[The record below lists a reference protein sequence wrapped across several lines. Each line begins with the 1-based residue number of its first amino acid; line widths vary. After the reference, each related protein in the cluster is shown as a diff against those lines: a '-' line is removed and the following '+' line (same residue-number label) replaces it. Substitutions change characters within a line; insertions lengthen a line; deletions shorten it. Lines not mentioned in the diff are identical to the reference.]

1 MEVQNDT
8 DLLEKLNGWYH
19 VSLEDLTAHMFYQ
32 KSEHTLESISSF
44 FQEFTDNEI
53 PQESYHT
60 NFVWSI
66 QIRDFSLLLRNSLL
80 TLVKYEQYANDE
92 KPVASDF
99 KLDLCFAIK
108 QAASDVIASSANK
121 KMLPKHIKQF
131 EHQANPVVY
140 VLEQIDELSIQL
152 KKIYRSHDKVNEI
165 RLNLESFKREF
176 QLNFQKQTGVVENLI
191 EQIDTVAELVNE
203 IHPTGNK
210 EKISNVIDEI
220 NVAYSI
226 LESLQAIESME
237 VLSYADKIS
246 LNVPVDIDF
255 ARLITKALNIQL
267 EISKWFSGNVY
278 PHIIELENRRNLALE
293 SSLAALNHARV
304 KLSALILDD
313 KVSYDTSLSDVKVGI
328 TELRI
333 QHISPLQKEAKENAL
348 KIEQYL
354 EQDFYASSIYD
365 ENSLFMP
372 NNGSVQMTNIS
383 RDAQKR
389 MVSAYKKYKT
399 LSYEWVKRSLAKY
412 VELDRTSHNSF
423 ISNKLLLNKNDERL
437 SLFLKKGYLGKS
449 FSVQRPDLIKPI
461 VNDYQLWKDGYAA
474 SILIYGQS
482 GTGKSALMGM
492 LSQSSMTDEMVSVN
506 AGEPYFTKNK
516 SFERSYDLKEVVSN
530 IAQQYIGH
538 KIILTIDD
546 LGQWHNNKYNLFD
559 NISALFEL
567 IQMFKG
573 DMFFIV
579 SCNSYLKSRIGIF
592 RDLSLLFSSQI
603 NVGKLSNVDIEE
615 ALMMRHRALPELG
628 LSDTDHENTISPI
641 LRNANGNIGH
651 AMLEYS
657 RFYNAEYKPDL
668 KSQEFI
674 EVVNDHKTIL
684 MYILCYQNISKKDL
698 SNMLTDIEYVNFM
711 NHIRYLIGL
720 KILFFSRANIVSVN
734 PFLIHSVERAI
745 EFKTKT

>member
-8 DLLEKLNGWYH
+8 ELMNKLNDWSQ
-19 VSLEDLTAHMFYQ
+19 VSHEDLTAHVFYQ
-32 KSEHTLESISSF
+32 KAEHTLEEISTL
-44 FQEFTDNEI
+44 FQQYSENEI
-53 PQESYHT
+53 LSENYHT
-60 NFVWSI
+60 AFVWSI
-66 QIRDFSLLLRNSLL
+66 KIRNFSLLLRDSLL
-80 TLVKYEQYANDE
+80 ALVKYEQYIQDNAD
-92 KPVASDF
+92 VDSDF
-99 KLDLCFAIK
+99 IVSLASTIK
-108 QAASDVIASSANK
+108 QAASDVLASRSKNNLSAK
-121 KMLPKHIKQF
+121 AIKQYA
-131 EHQANPVVY
+131 HQVNPVSHI
-140 VLEQIDELSIQL
+140 LDQIEELNIQL

-176 QLNFQKQTGVVENLI
+176 HLNFQKQTGVVEHLI
-191 EQIDTVAELVNE
+191 EQIDTVADLVDE
-203 IHPTGNK
+203 IHPKGTK
-210 EKISNVIDEI
+210 ENISKVIDGI
-220 NVAYSI
+220 NVSYSV

-246 LNVPVDIDF
+246 LNVPVGVDSG
-255 ARLITKALNIQL
+255 RLITKALDIQS

-293 SSLAALNHARV
+293 TSLVALNHARV
-304 KLSALILDD
+304 KLSALILDEKD
-313 KVSYDTSLSDVKVGI
+313 SYDTSSSDVKMGI
-328 TELRI
+328 TELRS
-333 QHISPLQKEAKENAL
+333 QHINPLQKEATENTL
-348 KIEQYL
+348 KIEHYL

-365 ENSLFMP
+365 ENILFMS

-389 MVSAYKKYKT
+389 MISSYRKYKT
-399 LSYEWVKRSLAKY
+399 LSYEWIKKSLAKY
-412 VELDRTSHNSF
+412 IELDRTAHNSF

-461 VNDYQLWKDGYAA
+461 INDYQLWKDGYAA
-474 SILIYGQS
+474 AVLIYGDS
-482 GTGKSALMGM
+482 GTGKSALMGL
-492 LSQSSMTDEMVSVN
+492 LSQSTMTDEMVSVN

-516 SFERSYDLKEVVSN
+516 SFDRSYDLKEVVTN
-530 IAQQYIGH
+530 IAHQYIGQ

-546 LGQWHNNKYNLFD
+546 LGQWHNRRYNLFD
-559 NISALFEL
+559 NISTLFEL
-567 IQMFKG
+567 IQKYKG
-573 DMFFIV
+573 DIFFIV

-592 RDLSLLFSSQI
+592 RDLSLLFSSKI
-603 NVGKLSNVDIEE
+603 SVGKLANDDIEE

-628 LSDTDHENTISPI
+628 LSDTEHENTISPI

-657 RFYNAEYKPDL
+657 RFYNADYKPDL
-668 KSQEFI
+668 KSQEFV

-684 MYILCYQNISKKDL
+684 KYIICYQTISENDL
-698 SNMLTDIEYVNFM
+698 SSMLADLEYSDFM

-720 KILFFSRANIVSVN
+720 KILTYSRANIVTVN
-734 PFLIHSVERAI
+734 PFLIHSVERAL